1 MSFPNRER
9 YKIVIECF
17 DMDAAN
23 AVYDALRGKFYGQG
37 HFFTLMDGEMQ
48 VSKFMNIGK
57 TQAIG
62 YLKDI
67 IGDMK
72 RNRRWDDF
80 SHLMYKEFVIE
91 SAPWVTDEMWE
102 TLIETWKAFQIGI
115 TEMDGKEKLFVPD
128 KKYC

>member
-1 MSFPNRER
+1 MSFPNREK

-17 DMDAAN
+17 DMHAAN

-115 TEMDGKEKLFVPD
+115 TEMDGQEKLFVPD

>member
-37 HFFTLMDGEMQ
+37 HFFTLMDGEIQ

-62 YLKDI
+62 YLEDI

-91 SAPWVTDEMWE
+91 SAPWITDEMWE